1 MSLAALRLLAEMFV
15 PMVAR
20 MKLNDAKKAAAR
32 LSHLSMRR
40 SGSQRISPYKLFSR
54 RCYRNSCVW
63 LNIRVNNSL
72 VEPNLRIL

>member
-20 MKLNDAKKAAAR
+20 MKLNEAKKAAAR

-40 SGSQRISPYKLFSR
+40 SGSQRISPYSTSPADVTAIPVFGSIYGR
-54 RCYRNSCVW
+54 TTA
-63 LNIRVNNSL
+63 
-72 VEPNLRIL
+72 